1 MNKKPKLYLETSIVS
16 YLKSHPSRDIVI
28 LAHQEI
34 TRRWWNNCLTNYD
47 VFISEVVLEEAR
59 QGNAEAAKERLA
71 VLAKFPG
78 LSITKDVEHLA
89 AIYMRE
95 LTIPAKAARDA
106 LHIAL
111 ASVHDMDYLLSWN
124 CKHIANGF
132 IRRRIREVNTREG
145 YSIPTICTPE
155 ELLDED

>member
-1 MNKKPKLYLETSIVS
+1 METSIVS

-34 TRRWWNNCLTNYD
+34 IRRWWKNCLTNYD
-47 VFISEVVLEEAR
+47 VFISEIVLEGAR
-59 QGNAEAAKERLA
+59 RGNVEAAKERLA

-78 LSITKDVEHLA
+78 LSIIKDVEHLA
-89 AIYMRE
+89 AIYARE
-95 LTIPAKAARDA
+95 LTIPAKALRDA

-111 ASVHDMDYLLSWN
+111 ASVHAMDYLLSWN

-132 IRRRIREVNTREG
+132 IRRRVREINTREG

>member
-1 MNKKPKLYLETSIVS
+1 METSIVS

-34 TRRWWNNCLTNYD
+34 TRRWWKNCLTNYD
-47 VFISEVVLEEAR
+47 VFISEIVLEGAR
-59 QGNAEAAKERLA
+59 RGNVEAAKERLA

-78 LSITKDVEHLA
+78 LSIIKDVEHLA
-89 AIYMRE
+89 AIYARE
-95 LTIPAKAARDA
+95 LTIPAKALRDA

-111 ASVHDMDYLLSWN
+111 ASVHAMDYLLSWN

-132 IRRRIREVNTREG
+132 IRRRVREINTREG

-155 ELLDED
+155 ELFDED